1 MGALCENLSWN
12 NPTSR
17 GHTWARG
24 VKNRNHQIFLDLP
37 SIWPKW
43 SGSKRILIT
52 SAPKTK
58 SPHHILRAN
67 FGFLKKTIRKTYET
81 IFWEIQEY
89 LSNLNEKC
97 ELFQIIFFEITFVTK
112 IEEKQFGAKK
122 FFWTPLPE
130 KTGPKRENNGKN
142 DQF

>member
-1 MGALCENLSWN
+1 MANTVKIIKKAL
-12 NPTSR
+12 SR

-81 IFWEIQEY
+81 IFWELQEY

-112 IEEKQFGAKK
+112 NWRKTIWGEKIFLD
-122 FFWTPLPE
+122 PSP
-130 KTGPKRENNGKN
+130 RENRAQKGK
-142 DQF
+142 